1 MRTKVELAAVTTLG
15 MEGMLKAQLTAE
27 RSELRGKY
35 YMPGS

>member
-27 RSELRGKY
+27 RNELRGKY